1 MADNRILVN
10 LADISDDGF
19 EIKEEKY
26 TYFYQRV
33 YDPDKKKHPNWLIF
47 IMPTNTKTQSEWR
60 LVTSGVLTDEY
71 TVAST
76 EGITDTIL
84 KGLKEKC
91 SYKCIHCD
99 LYGSVVSVFTTE
111 NMKLNIP
118 ADDEVN
124 RAIFKLIT
132 GIESDISH
140 VTCNSSLSF
149 TISNSMT
156 GKSALTLNYGMLNEY
171 NQQSLRVNNT
181 YLFPDFEVPL
191 IHDKKLIL
199 NFDKATK
206 IKEIFES
213 RVGLFKSIP
222 VNDDFI
228 QEIKKCFP
236 VKVYNT
242 HLLNAWNQFDSEL
255 RNLYYLTFLISFAF
269 TKISKIDSSKATKN
283 MIKYIVEKFLKE
295 NRRSAVA

>member
-228 QEIKKCFP
+228 QEIKIEFK
-236 VKVYNT
+236 NE
-242 HLLNAWNQFDSEL
+242 N
-255 RNLYYLTFLISFAF
+255 R
-269 TKISKIDSSKATKN
+269 TKIQNSKKTWSWN
-283 MIKYIVEKFLKE
+283 L
-295 NRRSAVA
+295 